1 MSMYIERT
9 EVSTDKSP
17 VILWDNILQDGT
29 VTVTSEATD
38 GQAANAIDGTTY
50 DYWIPTSVPA
60 TFTVELST
68 TTTASYAAIA
78 AHNLGSTGNTL
89 EVRAFNGSTYD
100 AVASVT
106 PTDDK
111 PIFIAFTQQSA
122 TRWRFKVD
130 GGSVPKIGVA
140 LLGDSIR
147 FDSGILPSYT
157 PLYMSEDV
165 ELLTSQTLNGQFV
178 TNRVN
183 RRGAKTQ
190 VSLNILDRSFV
201 EGTAFQDF
209 RNHYNQGKPFFFA
222 SNPSELEDDVSYC
235 WRQDGGELKPTF
247 DSDGIF
253 YKTALSL
260 EAYIG
265 D

>member
-17 VILWDNILQDGT
+17 VILWDNILQAGT
-29 VTVTSEATD
+29 ISSLTETVGGE
-38 GQAANAIDGTTY
+38 AANAIDGTTY
-50 DYWIPTSVPA
+50 DYWIPSSLPA
-60 TFTVELST
+60 SFTVTLDS
-68 TTTASYAAIA
+68 TTTASYAAVA
-78 AHNLGSTGNTL
+78 AHDLGSTGNTL
-89 EVRAFNGSTYD
+89 RVQTYNGSTYD
-100 AVASVT
+100 TVATVT

-122 TRWRFKVD
+122 TRWRLKVD
-130 GGSVPKIGVA
+130 GGSIPKIGVA
-140 LLGDSIR
+140 LVGDSIR

-183 RRGAKTQ
+183 RRGARTQ

-235 WRQDGGELKPTF
+235 WRQDGGEIKPTF